1 MHGGPCVVGGMRG
14 RGVRMT
20 GGIHVGKAGGGWSVC
35 MAGET
40 ATAAGSTHPTG
51 MHSCF
56 QSSFSQFSQK

>member
-1 MHGGPCVVGGMRG
+1 MHGGPCVVGGHAWQRG
-14 RGVRMT
+14 AHDRGHACGER
-20 GGIHVGKAGGGWSVC
+20 GGSVC

-40 ATAAGSTHPTG
+40 ATAAGCTHPTG